1 MSIAPTR
8 EHVLPDYMKASD
20 LLKVAPMSMELDG
33 DKVMLDGIDLRDIAR
48 DFGTALYVYDEA
60 HIRRQLASYRDEFRT
75 CYPQSDIVYAA
86 KAFCCVAMDKIVA
99 DEDCYIDVASGG
111 ELAIAKAAEF
121 PMDVQLAEKQPVLL
135 GADTHEAAV
144 LSRSE

>member
-111 ELAIAKAAEF
+111 ELAIAKAGGI
-121 PMDVQLAEKQPVLL
+121 PDGTCLRP
-135 GADTHEAAV
+135 
-144 LSRSE
+144 R

>member
-20 LLKVAPMSMELDG
+20 LLKVAPMSMEVDG

-60 HIRRQLASYRDEFRT
+60 A
-75 CYPQSDIVYAA
+75 YPTSAR
-86 KAFCCVAMDKIVA
+86 
-99 DEDCYIDVASGG
+99 
-111 ELAIAKAAEF
+111 EL
-121 PMDVQLAEKQPVLL
+121 P
-135 GADTHEAAV
+135 
-144 LSRSE
+144 